1 MGDLTPGSDVIPI
14 QVILLI
20 FKSLKPGTMKT
31 RSLSLKVSPSV
42 GNVSAE
48 CFVPQKS
55 QCIITMA
62 HGAGAGMHH
71 PFMVELAQALSGQ
84 GIATMRFNFPFT
96 ENKKGRPDTPA
107 VAHQTIE
114 AAITNA
120 QKLFPKLPLFVSGK
134 SFGGRMT
141 SQYLSTHHDTPAK
154 GIIFYGFP
162 LHAPGKPSIERAD
175 HLKDVKTPMLFLSG
189 SKDEFATWKL
199 IQKVCSLLPLAE
211 LVKIEGAN
219 HGFKAG
225 KQNIIQLLADKT
237 KNWIEEKV

>member
-1 MGDLTPGSDVIPI
+1 MKT
-14 QVILLI
+14 
-20 FKSLKPGTMKT
+20 KSLT
-31 RSLSLKVSPSV
+31 LKVSPAIGS
-42 GNVSAE
+42 VSAE

-55 QCIITMA
+55 KCIMTLA

-71 PFMVELAQALSGQ
+71 SFMVTLSQ
-84 GIATMRFNFPFT
+84 SLSETGIATMRFNFPFT

-114 AAITNA
+114 AAILKA
-120 QKLFPKLPLFVSGK
+120 QKLFPKIPLFVSGK

-141 SQYLSTHHDTPAK
+141 SQCLASHPNDHVK

-162 LHAPGKPSIERAD
+162 LHAPGKPSIERAE
-175 HLKDVKTPMLFLSG
+175 HLKDVRSPMLFLQG
-189 SKDEFATWKL
+189 SRDEFATWKL
-199 IQKVCSLLPLAE
+199 IEKVTSSLPLAE

-225 KQNIIQLLADKT
+225 KQDIIKLLTTITND
-237 KNWIEEKV
+237 WIEQKIG